1 MYHTGDL
8 VRWLPNGE
16 LEYLGRMDHQVKIRG
31 YRIELREI
39 ETQLREYP
47 EINQAIVVDQ
57 VYGNRKLLAAY
68 YVSDNKVSFGE
79 IRKYLSD
86 KLPEFMIP
94 EKMIQVEEIPLNPNG
109 KVDRKRLLDITQTD
123 YVSIPYV
130 APRNEIEQK
139 LVRAWEKVME
149 IEGIGIHD
157 NFCIK
162 RRIY

>member
-1 MYHTGDL
+1 MMYHTGDL

-94 EKMIQVEEIPLNPNG
+94 EKMIQVEEIPLNQME
-109 KVDRKRLLDITQTD
+109 KW
-123 YVSIPYV
+123 
-130 APRNEIEQK
+130 IEK
-139 LVRAWEKVME
+139 DCW
-149 IEGIGIHD
+149 I
-157 NFCIK
+157 
-162 RRIY
+162 